1 MPAPKGSILDALLI
15 STVVVAAAEIGDKTQ
30 LLSLLLAARYP
41 HPWRIVAGIAV
52 ATLLN
57 HWCAAWLG
65 EAASR
70 LIGPDMLQYL
80 LAASFVAMGLWLLI
94 PDKLDDDESEG
105 RYGGVFLTAATLF
118 FLAEMGDKTQV
129 ATVAL
134 GARFDDVTAVVVG
147 TTLGM
152 LAANVPVVFG
162 GRAVMQRLPVQW
174 VHRVAAG
181 LFIALGVVT
190 WFAPGLL
197 SWK

>member
-1 MPAPKGSILDALLI
+1 
-15 STVVVAAAEIGDKTQ
+15 VVTAAEIGDKTQ

-57 HWCAAWLG
+57 HWAAAWLG
-65 EAASR
+65 QTVSR
-70 LIGPDMLQYL
+70 LIGPELLQYL
-80 LAASFVAMGLWLLI
+80 LAGSFVAMGLWLLV
-94 PDKLDDDESEG
+94 PDRLDDDEGE
-105 RYGGVFLTAATLF
+105 RRCGGVFLTAATLF

-129 ATVAL
+129 ATAAL
-134 GARFDDVTAVVVG
+134 GARFDAVTAVVVG

-152 LAANVPVVFG
+152 LMANVPVVFG
-162 GRAVMQRLPVQW
+162 GRAVMRRLPVLW
-174 VHRVAAG
+174 VQRSAAA

-197 SWK
+197 SAN